1 MATGKVLGTVTS
13 AIGEVKATAPDGT
26 VRLLQVGDKVFTD
39 EVITTSAQGTV
50 NIALE
55 NGRALECGNDTNL
68 ALNESMLGTATPSM
82 VAQDAVTPP
91 SVAAQQ
97 EVGIPPAGP
106 PDVAALQAAIAAGAD
121 PSQVAEATAAGGED
135 GGGGTPVII
144 DQANT
149 TGNVTSGFL
158 TGGGSIDFPTIEPAL
173 SPVVETVPL
182 VVDLTPKAGGSE
194 LTFEERDLSD
204 GSTQGE
210 GFVIRPGEFSV
221 VAENGLATLEVGD
234 ITLTLAQLQALGTT
248 QVTIVD
254 DIDRLLMLTD
264 YDGDASGGTVSYS
277 YTLQDAVTHAP
288 GGGAN
293 SAFDDFAVMVTDEVG
308 DTASS
313 TLSVQIVDDL
323 PTAAAHALSQTA
335 QTSDTNLM
343 IILDISG
350 SMTTATGVGGM
361 SRLELA
367 KASILELFEQY
378 DALGNVKIKLITF
391 SSSASNASDG
401 WVDIATA
408 KNTLLDLAANGN
420 TNYDDALNTA
430 SNAFGTSGK
439 IAGAQ
444 NVSYFLSDGLPNTST
459 ISGSPNNGFGN
470 SSGIAG
476 SETTAWTGFLNTNDI
491 KSYALGMGSGATQSA
506 LDPIAYD
513 GTGTG
518 ADINGQV
525 ITDLS
530 QLTAT
535 LVSTV
540 DAQISGNIATND
552 LGGFGADGGHVASIA
567 VNGTTY
573 NFAGTTVGT
582 SHGSFNGTTHEW
594 TVTTSA
600 GGTTKVDM
608 DDGTYTYTSPST
620 ISGVL
625 NEPSIGYTLI
635 DNDGDTA
642 SSGLSITINP
652 ALSPM
657 VVRDDVVVT
666 NQSSIAIPDWALLAN
681 DTGPNSATQSITG
694 VGSAASGDSVAHA
707 PGTVTYTD
715 GNTDGGSFSYT
726 DTGGSNTDTGSVTVT
741 RDTSGAIDGTFRNE
755 IMIGG
760 SAADNINGAGGND
773 ILIGGGVNS
782 TMSGGEGNDI
792 LVGGAGNDIITGSA
806 GGDTYKWLAGDEGT
820 VVTPAVD
827 TVNGITENAGDKL
840 DLGELLQGE
849 SSGTLGAYL
858 NFTASGGNTTVE
870 VNSLGAAGGVDQKIV
885 LTGVDLTNG
894 GASNDSQIIANLLS
908 QSKLITD

>member
-1 MATGKVLGTVTS
+1 MKMATGKVLGTVTS

-97 EVGIPPAGP
+97 EVGALPAKPAAGP

-121 PSQVAEATAAGGED
+121 PSQVAEAAAAGGED

-149 TGNVTSGFL
+149 RGNVTSGFL

-182 VVDLTPKAGGSE
+182 VLDLSPKAEGGE

-204 GSTQGE
+204 GSTPGE
-210 GFVIRPGEFSV
+210 GFVVRPGEFSV
-221 VAENGLATLEVGD
+221 VAEDGLATLEVGG

-254 DIDRLLMLTD
+254 DIDRLLMLAG

-277 YTLQDAVTHAP
+277 YTLRDDVTHAP

-293 SAFDDFAVMVTDEVG
+293 SVFDDFAVMVTDEDG

-313 TLSVQIVDDL
+313 TLSIQIVDDL

-350 SMTTATGVGGM
+350 SMTADTGVGGM

-367 KASILELFEQY
+367 KASVLELFEQY
-378 DALGNVKIKLITF
+378 DAVGNVKIALITF
-391 SSSASNASDG
+391 SSSASNASGG

-408 KNTLLDLAANGN
+408 KNTLLGLAANGT

-430 SNAFGTSGK
+430 WNAFGTSGK
-439 IAGAQ
+439 VAGAQ
-444 NVSYFLSDGLPNTST
+444 NVSYFLSDGLPNAST

-470 SSGIAG
+470 SAGIAG
-476 SETTAWTGFLNTNDI
+476 NETAAWTGFLNTNDI

-518 ADINGQV
+518 ADINSQV
-525 ITDLS
+525 ITDLN

-540 DAQISGNIATND
+540 HEQISGNIATND

-594 TVTTSA
+594 TVTTTA
-600 GGTTKVDM
+600 GGTIKVDM

-666 NQSSIAIPDWALLAN
+666 NQSLIAIPDWALLAN

-707 PGTVTYTD
+707 PGAVTYTD
-715 GNTDGGSFSYT
+715 GNTNGGSFSYT
-726 DTGGSNTDTGSVTVT
+726 DTAGSSTDTGSVTVT

-773 ILIGGGVNS
+773 ILIGG
-782 TMSGGEGNDI
+782 D
-792 LVGGAGNDIITGSA
+792 GNDIITGGA
-806 GGDTYKWLAGDEGT
+806 GADAYKWLAGDAGT
-820 VVTPAVD
+820 VVTPAAD

-840 DLGELLQGE
+840 DLAELLQGE

-858 NFTASGGNTTVE
+858 HFTASGGNTTIE
-870 VNSLGAAGGVDQKIV
+870 VNSLGAAGGVDQKIA
-885 LTGVDLTNG
+885 LTGFDLTNG
-894 GASNDSQIIANLLS
+894 GASNDGQIIANLLS